1 MCGILAHCY
10 GPNANIESSI
20 SEFSEDELSR
30 KKLESCSAEW
40 ENLKNIIPLVVQR
53 GPNYA
58 SLRLSNDDKMLWFS
72 SVLSLREPLTK
83 QSIVA
88 EDRFVLQYNGEC
100 YNSSILHNDTQ
111 WIVDQ
116 LCKHEDVLHVIK
128 SLEGEFAYTIY
139 DRLTQEVFFGRDPIG
154 KRSLSFRLDKEN
166 QELTICSVT
175 GKSEGFENCH
185 AGVVYVY
192 DKSKGTLNADITIK
206 AENFVVTNEEDP
218 ELIDL
223 PGNIDKLFFHLD
235 NAVKCRLQTIHP
247 LHVENSPI
255 SILFSG
261 GLDCSVIAA
270 LLCQQIKTLGLNT
283 AVELLNVGFE
293 NQRTGMMPNDVPD
306 RVLGRQSFKTLREL
320 FPEIDMRF
328 VEVDVDYAEYLEHRP
343 GILNLIYPK
352 QTEMDLSIAA
362 AFFFAAKGSG
372 FLSDEK
378 SGCRVPYNRQGIVL
392 FSGLGAD
399 ELYGGYHKLVNKS
412 KNELVAELERQIN
425 NIHDRNLSRDDK
437 VLASNGVEVRY
448 PFLDETVVEFSTK
461 LPLNYKINKMI
472 LRKLA
477 EEKLQLADIST
488 EPKRAIQFGAKS
500 AKMTK
505 NGNKHGT
512 DLVKDS

>member
-1 MCGILAHCY
+1 MCGILTHYYGSNAHV
-10 GPNANIESSI
+10 ESFFTEL
-20 SEFSEDELSR
+20 SEEWLSR
-30 KKLESCSAEW
+30 KELRSCRTELESL
-40 ENLKNIIPLVVQR
+40 NNIIPLVMER

-58 SLRLSNDDKMLWFS
+58 SMRISNEDKMLWFS

-83 QSIVA
+83 QSIIV

-100 YNSSILHNDTQ
+100 YNSSILQNDTQ

-116 LCKHEDVLHVIK
+116 LREHLDVLHVIK

-154 KRSLSFRLDKEN
+154 KRSLSFRLGTDN
-166 QELTICSVT
+166 QELTVCSVT
-175 GKSEGFENCH
+175 GKIDNFQNCQ

-192 DKSKGTLNADITIK
+192 DISKSKLSADMKIRP
-206 AENFVVTNEEDP
+206 ENFVVTDAEDS
-218 ELIDL
+218 ELVDL
-223 PGNIDKLFFHLD
+223 ATNIEKLYFNLN
-235 NAVKCRLQTIHP
+235 NAVKCRLETIHP

-255 SILFSG
+255 AILFSG

-270 LLCQQIKTLGLNT
+270 LVCHQIKNLGMNT

-293 NQRTGMMPNDVPD
+293 NQRTHMLPSDVPD
-306 RVLGRQSFKTLREL
+306 RILGRQSFKALQKL
-320 FPEIDMRF
+320 FPDIELRF
-328 VEVDVDYAEYLEHRP
+328 VEVDVTYKEYLEYRP
-343 GILNLIYPK
+343 KILDLIYPK

-362 AFFFAAKGSG
+362 AFYFAAKGSG
-372 FLSDEK
+372 FLSKEQFG
-378 SGCRVPYNRQGIVL
+378 SRVSYDRHGIVL

-399 ELYGGYHKLVNKS
+399 ELYGGYHKLANKS
-412 KNELVAELERQIN
+412 KTELVEELERQIN

-448 PFLDETVVEFSTK
+448 PFLDESVIEFSTK

-477 EEKLQLADIST
+477 EEKLQLGDISA

-512 DLVKDS
+512 DLVQDS